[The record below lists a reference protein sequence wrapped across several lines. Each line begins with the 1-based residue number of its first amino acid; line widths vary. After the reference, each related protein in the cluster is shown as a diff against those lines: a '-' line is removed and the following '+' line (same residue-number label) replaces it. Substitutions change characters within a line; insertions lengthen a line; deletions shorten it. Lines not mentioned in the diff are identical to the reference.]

1 MDKPMTNF
9 IPAAVTFVERRNV
22 TLRNKRDAVAEWLG
36 VHPSELA
43 ALDSATVDA
52 MVSRLKE
59 EARVA
64 RVQAGAKRSRSGVST
79 AEG

>member
-1 MDKPMTNF
+1 MTNF
-9 IPAAVTFVERRNV
+9 IPAAVTFVERRNID
-22 TLRNKRDAVAEWLG
+22 LRNKRDAVAAWLG

-52 MVSRLKE
+52 MVSRLRE

-64 RVQAGAKRSRSGVST
+64 RLQAGGAKRSRTGVST